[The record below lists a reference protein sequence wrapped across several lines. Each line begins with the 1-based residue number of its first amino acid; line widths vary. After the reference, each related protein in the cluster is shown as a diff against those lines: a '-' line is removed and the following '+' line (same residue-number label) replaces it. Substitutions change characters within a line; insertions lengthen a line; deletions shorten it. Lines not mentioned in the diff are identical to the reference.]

1 MSAERPPGW
10 YDEPSGDRVLL
21 RWWDGRS
28 WTSVTRQRSPFEAPP
43 PADEPDAQQ
52 PPADVLEA
60 GGRRPGSRRTWTL
73 VAIAAAVVG
82 LLLVVGLPGRGGGD
96 RLADPGPRRSPPG
109 GLATPPEPSPATPS
123 PRPVSGRVTDRVAK
137 LSYDVLPGQ
146 WREWDRD
153 SFLGLLSTLGYYRIT
168 QDSVPN
174 GQTYW
179 ANVTS
184 GPVRASTASRQDLR
198 ASAQE
203 LVGILARQYYPAHS
217 RRQLVQQERTV
228 DGAPAYLVRYR
239 AVFNPDSAEGYTAKS
254 EEVAVLVV
262 DTGADLP
269 SALYIS
275 LPDTVRSLWPAVDGL
290 LSSVRIVR

>member
-1 MSAERPPGW
+1 M
-10 YDEPSGDRVLL
+10 
-21 RWWDGRS
+21 
-28 WTSVTRQRSPFEAPP
+28 
-43 PADEPDAQQ
+43 
-52 PPADVLEA
+52 
-60 GGRRPGSRRTWTL
+60 
-73 VAIAAAVVG
+73 
-82 LLLVVGLPGRGGGD
+82 
-96 RLADPGPRRSPPG
+96 
-109 GLATPPEPSPATPS
+109 
-123 PRPVSGRVTDRVAK
+123 
-137 LSYDVLPGQ
+137 LPGQ

-184 GPVRASTASRQDLR
+184 GPVRASIASRQDLR

-217 RRQLVQQERTV
+217 RRSSSSRSGPSTARRRTWSAT
-228 DGAPAYLVRYR
+228 GPSSTRTRPRATRRSPRRWRSSSSTPAR
-239 AVFNPDSAEGYTAKS
+239 T
-254 EEVAVLVV
+254 
-262 DTGADLP
+262 LP

>member
-1 MSAERPPGW
+1 MSPERPPGW
-10 YDEPSGDRVLL
+10 YDEPSGDRTLL

-43 PADEPDAQQ
+43 ADEPGADR
-52 PPADVLEA
+52 PAADLLDSA
-60 GGRRPGSRRTWTL
+60 ARGPDSRRTWTL

-82 LLLVVGLPGRGGGD
+82 LLLIVSIPGRQDGGG
-96 RLADPGPRRSPPG
+96 RLAEPGPRRSSPG
-109 GLATPPEPSPATPS
+109 GLATPSEPAPTI
-123 PRPVSGRVTDRVAK
+123 PRPVSGRITDRVAK
-137 LSYDVLPGQ
+137 LSYDVLPGE

-153 SFLGLLSTLGYYRIT
+153 SFRGLLSTLGYYRIT

-184 GPVRASTASRQDLR
+184 GPVSPGVASRDDLR
-198 ASAQE
+198 ASALR
-203 LVGILARQYYPAHS
+203 LVDTLARQYYPTH
-217 RRQLVQQERTV
+217 RRQQLAQQERTV

-239 AVFNPDSAEGYTAKS
+239 AVFDPESAEGYAAKS

-262 DTGADLP
+262 DTGEDLP

-290 LSSVRIVR
+290 LASVRIVR